1 MKVIKRLFPAIS
13 LLGAIGTWQACTTF
27 NPDNIV
33 WEPKFLGPVVYT
45 VIDPVEIAN
54 ASNDT
59 VVYDNEASDLQ
70 IAGFHYG
77 PPAFNTGAVGP
88 IDLPPKYEPL
98 FDLFA
103 KVTIVKGRVNLWF
116 DNTWPIAVGAGTRI
130 VGEDSLA
137 GPIFDY
143 TITSDVPAGGFFQV
157 SIPITNKDLLFGLSI
172 QFRDFVSP
180 GGNNVVF
187 NNGNTL
193 DVKYDFYLDELS
205 IALAKPSKQYVLED
219 ESTFK
224 LDLEGDSVLGENP
237 EGTLSFFIENNLPS
251 AIDLEMKLLNSQ
263 GDTVYSFFNGQPVM
277 LPAPDIDG
285 SGYTVAPT
293 KIDLIDA
300 VNIADITNIQDAA
313 FLYTH
318 TVFKTPS
325 DPILVVNNDNYI
337 RIQLTADV
345 KVKLN

>member
-1 MKVIKRLFPAIS
+1 MKFIKHLFPAI
-13 LLGAIGTWQACTTF
+13 LLIGAVGTWQACTTI

-33 WEPKFLGPVVYT
+33 WEPEFLGPVVYT

-59 VVYDNEASDLQ
+59 VVYDNEAADLQ
-70 IAGFHYG
+70 INNFNYNQSI
-77 PPAFNTGAVGP
+77 NTGTVGP
-88 IDLPPKYEPL
+88 VDLPPKYEPL

-103 KVTIVKGRVNLWF
+103 KVTIVKGTVNLWF
-116 DNTWPIAVGAGTRI
+116 ENTWPIAVGAGTHL

-137 GPIFDY
+137 GPIFDHV
-143 TITSDVPAGGFFQV
+143 IPNDVPPGGFYQV
-157 SIPITNKDLLFGLSI
+157 QIPIANKDLQFGLII

-187 NNGNTL
+187 DSTNTL
-193 DVKYDFYLDELS
+193 DVMYDFGLEEFS

-224 LDLEGDSVLGENP
+224 LALDGDSVLGENP
-237 EGTLSFFIENNLPS
+237 EGTLSFFLENNLPS
-251 AIDLEMKLLNSQ
+251 QIDLEMKLLNSQ
-263 GDTVYSFFNGQPVM
+263 GDTVYSFFNGQPVV

-293 KIDLIDA
+293 KKDLIDA
-300 VNIADITNIQDAA
+300 VQIADITNIQDAA
-313 FLYTH
+313 YLYTH
-318 TVFKTPS
+318 TVFKTPT

-337 RIQLTADV
+337 RIQLTADL